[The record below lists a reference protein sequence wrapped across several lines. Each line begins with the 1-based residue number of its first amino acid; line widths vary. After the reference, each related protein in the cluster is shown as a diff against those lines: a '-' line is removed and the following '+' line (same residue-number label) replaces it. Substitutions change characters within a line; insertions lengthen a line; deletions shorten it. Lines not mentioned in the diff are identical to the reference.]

1 MNAVNELIL
10 HSSQQPGMV
19 SIDNLEELKLALS
32 RLLAR
37 YDGLVYTEAMLP
49 DAKADKKELTRLRKE
64 IDDRRKE
71 VKRAYLAPYNE
82 FEAQVKELLAMID
95 APLEEIKAFV
105 SAFEQRDK
113 EAKQTEIANY
123 FRKKGASLG
132 ALADS
137 VWNSPAFFDN
147 KWLNKSTK
155 ATVWQA
161 AVDQKIEQAHRDLSS
176 IQKAGG
182 DASSALIAK
191 YLETMDMDQV
201 LEYRQLIQ
209 TTKTA
214 QSGTTTEPG
223 TTTEDIRSG
232 YKVLKITGTHEQMSQ
247 AIELLSLLGLE
258 IDELEDNM
266 PQDMPEL
273 LQPTFDSFVAFDIET
288 SGTYGAA
295 NGDGPAEITEI
306 GAVKV
311 VDGIITEKFS
321 TLVNP
326 GRKILPR
333 IARITHITDDMVAN
347 EPGIDVVIRE
357 FADFVGDS
365 ILVGHNIRA
374 SDLYYIQRAARK
386 NGVRIENAFFDTYRY
401 AKKIKDQMG
410 WENVKLEYLS
420 KQFGVSQMEAHRAW
434 CDAEANVAVY
444 FKLKQLG

>member
-1 MNAVNELIL
+1 MNELIL
-10 HSSQQPGMV
+10 RSSQQPGMV
-19 SIDNLEELKLALS
+19 SIDNLKELKIALS

-37 YDGLVYTEAMLP
+37 YDGLVYTEDMIS
-49 DAKADKKELTRLRKE
+49 DAKVDKKELTRLRKE
-64 IDDRRKE
+64 LDDRRKE
-71 VKRAYLAPYNE
+71 IKRAYLAPYNE
-82 FEAQVKELLAMID
+82 FETQVKELLDMID
-95 APLEEIKAFV
+95 APLEEIKAFI
-105 SAFEQRDK
+105 STFEQRDK
-113 EAKQTEIANY
+113 DARHAEIENY
-123 FRKKGASLG
+123 FCKKSASLG
-132 ALADS
+132 VLAES
-137 VWNSPAFFDN
+137 VWGSPAFFDD

-155 ATVWQA
+155 VTAWQA
-161 AVDQKIEQAHRDLSS
+161 AIDQKIEQAHRDLSS
-176 IQKAGG
+176 IQKTGG
-182 DASSALIAK
+182 DTSSALIAK
-191 YLETMDMDQV
+191 YLETMDMEQV
-201 LEYRQLIQ
+201 LEYRRLLQ
-209 TTKTA
+209 TTRSA
-214 QSGTTTEPG
+214 QNVNEAEP
-223 TTTEDIRSG
+223 TSISEDIRSG
-232 YKVLKITGTHEQMSQ
+232 YKVLKLTGTHEQMLQ

-266 PQDMPEL
+266 PQDMPEIL
-273 LQPTFDSFVAFDIET
+273 KPTFDSFVAFDIET

-295 NGDGPAEITEI
+295 NGDGRAEITEI

-311 VDGIITEKFS
+311 VNGIITEKFS

-401 AKKIKDQMG
+401 AKQLKDQMG

-420 KQFGVSQMEAHRAW
+420 KLFGVSQSEAHRAW

-444 FKLKQLG
+444 FKMKQLV

>member
-10 HSSQQPGMV
+10 HSRQQPGMV

-37 YDGLVYTEAMLP
+37 YDGLVYTEDMLP

-113 EAKQTEIANY
+113 NAKQTEIADY

-137 VWNSPAFFDN
+137 VWDSPAFFDD

-191 YLETMDMDQV
+191 YLETMDMEQV
-201 LEYRQLIQ
+201 LEYRQLLQ
-209 TTKTA
+209 TTRSA
-214 QSGTTTEPG
+214 QSGNETDAFAS
-223 TTTEDIRSG
+223 TEDIRSG
-232 YKVLKITGTHEQMSQ
+232 YKVLKLTGTHEQMSQ
-247 AIELLSLLGLE
+247 AVELLSLLGLE

-311 VDGIITEKFS
+311 VNGCITEKFS

-347 EPGIDVVIRE
+347 EPGIDVAIRE

-365 ILVGHNIRA
+365 ILVGHNIRS

-401 AKKIKDQMG
+401 GKKIKDQMG

-420 KQFGVSQMEAHRAW
+420 KQFGIPQREAHRAW

-444 FKLKQLG
+444 FKMKQLG

>member
-32 RLLAR
+32 HLLAR
-37 YDGLVYTEAMLP
+37 YEGLVYTEAMLP

-132 ALADS
+132 ALTDS
-137 VWNSPAFFDN
+137 VWNSPAFFDD

-161 AVDQKIEQAHRDLSS
+161 AIDQKIEQAHRDLSS

-191 YLETMDMDQV
+191 YLETMDMEQV
-201 LEYRQLIQ
+201 LEYRQLLQ

-214 QSGTTTEPG
+214 QSETTTEPG

-288 SGTYGAA
+288 SGTHGAA